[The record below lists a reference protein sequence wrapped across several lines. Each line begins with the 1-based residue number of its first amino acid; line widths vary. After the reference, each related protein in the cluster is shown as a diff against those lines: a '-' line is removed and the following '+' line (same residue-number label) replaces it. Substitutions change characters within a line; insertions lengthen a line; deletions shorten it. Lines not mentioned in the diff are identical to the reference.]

1 MKNIS
6 ILGSTGSIGT
16 STLKIIEKYPN
27 KFKVIGITAGKN
39 ISLLLKQIEKFSP
52 QVVAVMDKGMA
63 QKLKKLIGKLK
74 VSIYFGM
81 EGFCKV
87 ATLPDVDMVMSA
99 IIGSAGLIPT
109 LEAIKAGK
117 DIALA
122 NKETLVMA
130 GPLIMKIVGEKK
142 VRLFPVDS
150 EHSAIFQSILGHKS
164 NEVRKIILTA
174 SGGPFIHHSFKDLE
188 RVTPEEALAHPKW
201 KMGGKI
207 SIDSATFMNKGLEII
222 EACFLFNL
230 PPEKI
235 EVCIHKEAIV
245 HSMVE
250 YHDGSVVAQ
259 LSLPDMKLPIAYALS
274 FPERLDLGSSS
285 LDLTKIGNLTFLKP
299 DLKRYE
305 ALKLAY
311 NAATVA
317 GTMPTVLN
325 ASNEVAVEAFL
336 ERKIGFLEIIKLVK
350 SVIDNHEVKKIN
362 CLEDVLEADRWAR
375 SFTYELISIKY
386 PKLRSS

>member
-1 MKNIS
+1 
-6 ILGSTGSIGT
+6 
-16 STLKIIEKYPN
+16 
-27 KFKVIGITAGKN
+27 
-39 ISLLLKQIEKFSP
+39 
-52 QVVAVMDKGMA
+52 VVAVMDKGMA

-99 IIGSAGLIPT
+99 ISGSPGLIPT

-130 GPLIMKIVGEKK
+130 GPLIMKIVGERK

-174 SGGPFIHHSFKDLE
+174 SGGPFIHYSLKDLE

-250 YHDGSVVAQ
+250 YHDGSVIAQ
-259 LSLPDMKLPIAYALS
+259 LSLPDMKFPIAYALS

-336 ERKIGFLEIIKLVK
+336 KRKIGFLEIIKLVK

-362 CLEDVLEADRWAR
+362 CLEDVLEADKWAR